1 MDFNKFTDLNSH
13 ALGLYNLGGEEIF
26 FRLFFSLLLGS
37 TISYVF
43 VKTDRLMENGPNTY
57 MAIIFCPAIISTA
70 LMALGNSIATAFGL
84 FAALSIIR
92 FRTPVKSI
100 KEMLYIFFSISVG
113 ICMGVGST
121 KVAFI
126 SVATIVFALIIDHLL
141 IKTKKLTGLYTLRI
155 FVAAESFDDL
165 APELSQLFDKEFK
178 NHNLV
183 EVRSTTSDSVE
194 VIYSI
199 KPKDIKRIPSVIGE
213 LNKNDEIQDLIFQTP
228 ILG

>member
-1 MDFNKFTDLNSH
+1 MDFNNFTDLNSH
-13 ALGLYNLGGEEIF
+13 ALGLYNLESSEIF

-37 TISYVF
+37 IISYVF
-43 VKTDRLMENGPNTY
+43 VRTDRLMENSPNTY

-100 KEMLYIFFSISVG
+100 KEMLYIFFSISIG

-126 SVATIVFALIIDHLL
+126 SVAIIVLALILDHLL
-141 IKTKKLTGLYTLRI
+141 VKSKKLNGLYTLRI
-155 FVAAESFDDL
+155 FVEPETYDSLAE
-165 APELSQLFDKEFK
+165 ELSTLFDKEFK
-178 NHNLV
+178 SYNVL
-183 EVRSTTSDSVE
+183 EVRSTTSNSVE

-199 KPKDIKRIPSVIGE
+199 KPKDVQKIPSIIGL
-213 LNKNDEIQDLIFQTP
+213 LNKNNKIQDLIFQTP